1 MTTPTHILKL
11 RDVTMQFDEKNVLDG
26 LSLEVKPQDRLVIMG
41 QSGSGK
47 STLLRLILGIL
58 RPNSGSIFFKQ
69 FEITKLSRRKLQRI
83 RQHIGMVYQYSAL
96 LSSRTVRDN
105 VALPLEEIPDK
116 SRAEIDKTVD
126 EKLDLVG
133 MKDSKDLLPDELSGG
148 MRKRVALARALVLEP
163 ELLLLDEP
171 SAGLDPV
178 IASVIN
184 ELIISLSEKSK
195 VTSITVTHEMESAFR
210 IATRMAMLYQGKI
223 IEEGEPEEFKQ
234 SKDPVVAQ
242 FISGSTEG
250 PILEGS
256 VEVQVDKDAKVY
268 RDAKVR
274 LMQLGFLGDMAI
286 DFTQGTEASGR
297 AKDGDI
303 FAGER
308 TPDLGDAAAK
318 MLEVIKPVA
327 AEATN
332 TMKDLQQTA
341 QNLNRL
347 TDENSEL
354 TLALTQF
361 KTFGEHLSDL
371 TAPESALS
379 HSLTNIEKISTSLTE
394 NDNIKVTLQNLRSS
408 SEKLKVATTELQPA
422 GENIKQFSETIKTQH
437 WRLIWPSTK
446 KYAEASPTPAPG
458 QGTITVRKT
467 ARARARPSATPT
479 SRTSSR

>member
-1 MTTPTHILKL
+1 
-11 RDVTMQFDEKNVLDG
+11 
-26 LSLEVKPQDRLVIMG
+26 
-41 QSGSGK
+41 
-47 STLLRLILGIL
+47 
-58 RPNSGSIFFKQ
+58 
-69 FEITKLSRRKLQRI
+69 
-83 RQHIGMVYQYSAL
+83 
-96 LSSRTVRDN
+96 
-105 VALPLEEIPDK
+105 
-116 SRAEIDKTVD
+116 
-126 EKLDLVG
+126 
-133 MKDSKDLLPDELSGG
+133 
-148 MRKRVALARALVLEP
+148 
-163 ELLLLDEP
+163 
-171 SAGLDPV
+171 
-178 IASVIN
+178 
-184 ELIISLSEKSK
+184 
-195 VTSITVTHEMESAFR
+195 
-210 IATRMAMLYQGKI
+210 
-223 IEEGEPEEFKQ
+223 
-234 SKDPVVAQ
+234 
-242 FISGSTEG
+242 
-250 PILEGS
+250 

-268 RDAKVR
+268 RDAKSR
-274 LMQLGFLGDMAI
+274 LMQLGLLGDMAI

-297 AKDGDI
+297 AKDGDV

-341 QNLNRL
+341 QNLNRI

-371 TAPESALS
+371 TAPQSALS

-422 GENIKQFSETIKTQH
+422 GENIKQFSETIKTQP

-458 QGTITVRKT
+458 QETITVHKT
-467 ARARARPSATPT
+467 ARAKPRRSATPT
-479 SRTSSR
+479 ERTSSR